1 MENGGKAFNNGNGAK
16 DKILRNAQN
25 YLSRSE
31 INEKNKEI
39 ITSFVN
45 YLAADD
51 LTKDRQSKY
60 IYTCARLSQKI
71 NNRVFST
78 FTKKDIENIV
88 AEINNSD
95 FSEWTKRDYRIVL
108 KRLMKFIREREG
120 NVFLKGQYPLEVSWL
135 SSTMKKTRKKLPKE
149 LLTIDDIKKLADF
162 TLNLRDKAF
171 IFFLYE
177 SGARIGEIL
186 NIKLSDIE
194 FDEYGA
200 RVTLFGKTGSRV
212 IRVIASA
219 PAISNWI
226 THHPTFDG
234 RNKDVWLFCSLN
246 RPAPGLQAEYFYFN
260 KLLRVAKKRA
270 EFNKPVNPHHFR
282 HSRATEL
289 AKKLTEAQ
297 LCSYMGWKIG
307 SKEAATYVHLS
318 GRDTDK
324 AILALHG
331 MVKEDQEQENFTP
344 IECPRCRIKND
355 PGAKFCRGCS
365 LGLNEKSILEYDKI
379 MKDGTALAVESM
391 QKQID
396 SLKTALTYIFEKQPD
411 IIYEYQQQ
419 KQIKKQRGYFHK
431 NDEINAATNPGKK

>member
-1 MENGGKAFNNGNGAK
+1 MNKGEKALAKGNGAK
-16 DKILRNAQN
+16 DKILRKAQN

-31 INEKNKEI
+31 INEKNKEM

-60 IYTCARLSQKI
+60 IYTCVRLSQRM

-78 FTKKDIENIV
+78 LMKKDIENIV

-95 FSEWTKRDYRIVL
+95 FSEWTKRDYRIIL

-120 NVFLKGQYPLEVSWL
+120 SVFRKGEYPLEVAWL
-135 SSTMKKTRKKLPKE
+135 SSTMKKARKKLPKE
-149 LLTIDDIKKLADF
+149 LLTIDDIKELADC

-171 IFFLYE
+171 ILFLYE
-177 SGARIGEIL
+177 SGARIGEVL
-186 NIKLSDIE
+186 NIKLSDIV

-200 RVTLFGKTGSRV
+200 RVTLFGKTGARV

-219 PAISNWI
+219 PAISNWMN
-226 THHPTFDG
+226 HHPTFDG
-234 RNKDVWLFCSLN
+234 KNKDIWLFCSLN
-246 RPAPGLQAEYFYFN
+246 RRAPGVQSEYFYFN
-260 KLLRVAKKRA
+260 KLLRVSKERA
-270 EFNKPVNPHHFR
+270 ELNKPVNPHHFR

-318 GRDTDK
+318 GRDTDT

-331 MVKEDQEQENFTP
+331 LKKEEQEKETFTP
-344 IECPRCRIKND
+344 IQCPRCGIKND
-355 PGAKFCRGCS
+355 PGAKFCQGCS
-365 LGLNEKSILEYDKI
+365 LGLDLTTVINFEKTKDDLTSNIVTLIEDK
-379 MKDGTALAVESM
+379 DQA
-391 QKQID
+391 
-396 SLKTALTYIFEKQPD
+396 LKTLEALTKLL
-411 IIYEYQQQ
+411 
-419 KQIKKQRGYFHK
+419 K
-431 NDEINAATNPGKK
+431 GKK